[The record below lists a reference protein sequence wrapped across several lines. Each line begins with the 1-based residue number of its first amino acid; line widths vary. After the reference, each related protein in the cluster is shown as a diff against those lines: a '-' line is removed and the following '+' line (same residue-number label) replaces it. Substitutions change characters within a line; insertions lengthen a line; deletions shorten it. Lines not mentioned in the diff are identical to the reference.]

1 GNSTVASALS
11 AGFVANGGLRCR
23 HNFYYRLQR
32 NCEHTPNKCR
42 SEPRPF
48 MTWRSG
54 RSCAE
59 SRRTMRKWHS
69 GSNSTAAKRGSS
81 CGGRSRNVA
90 HHGRKGTLVR
100 RGRPT
105 RAILFIC
112 AAVGGGPMPDQ
123 KVRLLALEARER
135 AAEALTIAETFRDEE
150 ARRIMREV

>member
-1 GNSTVASALS
+1 NFLLCRELDRSFSVECR
-11 AGFVANGGLRCR
+11 FVANGGLRCR

-69 GSNSTAAKRGSS
+69 GSNSPPAAKRGSS
-81 CGGRSRNVA
+81 CGGRGRNVA

-112 AAVGGGPMPDQ
+112 AAVGGANAGS
-123 KVRLLALEARER
+123 KGSIARVGGAR
-135 AAEALTIAETFRDEE
+135 
-150 ARRIMREV
+150 ARRGSLDLS